1 MAKQDI
7 SVSEVL
13 VGDRVHSFGV
23 FTNKYGGA
31 PSVSAVNIVYI
42 DGSRYYQIELDEG
55 AEVILSGGWSVTVD
69 ARAMAWYYFNNHP
82 AKHDKLYTS
91 GRLFD
96 NARTIVG
103 DDGTLY
109 KSPAS

>member
-1 MAKQDI
+1 MATQNI
-7 SVSEVL
+7 NVSEIL
-13 VGDRVHSFGV
+13 VGDKLHAFGV
-23 FTNKYGGA
+23 FKNKYGA
-31 PSVSAVNIVYI
+31 DLFVTAVNVIYI
-42 DGSRYYQIELDEG
+42 DGSRRYQIQLDEG
-55 AEVILSGGWSVTVD
+55 AEVILSPGWSVTVD